1 MRCPG
6 GVTLM
11 TDCSKAAARSFRG
24 ETWGGRIG
32 PRLGLSQD
40 IVQKVVAVRGPAEGR
55 DLWGQKGLEEGGT
68 SQESEDYLGRGQ
80 RGGRMAEFRGV
91 AVPVMTR
98 SGGPQCRGQVEV
110 PGDDRMRKRR
120 GRHVGGSLW
129 WPRRTL

>member
-1 MRCPG
+1 
-6 GVTLM
+6 M

-24 ETWGGRIG
+24 ETWRGRIG

-68 SQESEDYLGRGQ
+68 SQESEDYMGRGQ

-110 PGDDRMRKRR
+110 PGDDRMGKRR